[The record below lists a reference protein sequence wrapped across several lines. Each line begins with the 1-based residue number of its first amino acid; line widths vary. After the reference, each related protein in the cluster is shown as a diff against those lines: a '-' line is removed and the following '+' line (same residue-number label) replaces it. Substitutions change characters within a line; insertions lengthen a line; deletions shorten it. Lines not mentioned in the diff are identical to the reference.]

1 MRFCFS
7 RVAGFCFCALLLL
20 EVPLARASGILVSPA
35 QMGLVVKPGESATEV
50 FRVSPS
56 RAEKTQVRVRVVDF
70 DKTPDGAT
78 VELKEGSP
86 RRSCLEWVRVE
97 PLSFE
102 TAESGWTE
110 VRVNVTVPAE
120 ATGTSWAL
128 VVFQVDSGASK
139 KVGGRTVSFR
149 PQLQV
154 PILVT
159 ARGTE
164 ARGARIENLKA
175 VAMPDGF
182 VEVSADM
189 TNTGNTGL
197 QPTGSWVLE
206 RKLQSSD
213 QKEEI
218 QEKEMASFL
227 LLPGHSFHAH
237 DRLPLSGAAQKG
249 LSSHLYV
256 VYGVETGQT
265 AEATSPVESAP
276 APTPSG
282 PPPSATSKGVPRKGG
297 SPRT

>member
-1 MRFCFS
+1 M
-7 RVAGFCFCALLLL
+7 
-20 EVPLARASGILVSPA
+20 PLANASGILVSPA
-35 QMGLVVKPGESATEV
+35 QMGLVIKPGETATEV

-70 DKTPDGAT
+70 DKTPDGVT
-78 VELKEGSP
+78 IELKEGLP
-86 RRSCLEWVRVE
+86 RKSCLEWVRVE

-139 KVGGRTVSFR
+139 KVGGRTVFFR

-154 PILVT
+154 PLLVT

-164 ARGARIENLKA
+164 TRGARVENLKA
-175 VAMPDGF
+175 IAMPDGF
-182 VEVSADM
+182 VEVSAEV

-206 RKLQSSD
+206 RKLASSD

-227 LLPGHSFHAH
+227 LLPGHSFQAH
-237 DRLPLSGAAQKG
+237 DRLPLSGAALKD
-249 LSSHLYV
+249 LSSHLYM

-265 AEATSPVESAP
+265 AEAASPVEPAP
-276 APTPSG
+276 ALPPSPAPRSATPKGASRKDG
-282 PPPSATSKGVPRKGG
+282 PPRS
-297 SPRT
+297 

>member
-1 MRFCFS
+1 
-7 RVAGFCFCALLLL
+7 
-20 EVPLARASGILVSPA
+20 
-35 QMGLVVKPGESATEV
+35 
-50 FRVSPS
+50 
-56 RAEKTQVRVRVVDF
+56 VRVRVVDF

-78 VELKEGSP
+78 VELKERP
-86 RRSCLEWVRVE
+86 PRSCADWVRVE

-110 VRVNVTVPAE
+110 VRVNVTVPAG

-128 VVFQVDSGASK
+128 VVFQVDAAASRK
-139 KVGGRTVSFR
+139 EGGRTVFFR

-159 ARGTE
+159 AKGTE
-164 ARGARIENLKA
+164 ARSARVENLKA
-175 VAMPDGF
+175 IATGDGL
-182 VEVSADM
+182 VEVSADV

-206 RKLQSSD
+206 RKIASSD

-237 DRLPLSGAAQKG
+237 DRLPLSGAASKD
-249 LSSHLYV
+249 LSTHFYM

-265 AEATSPVESAP
+265 AEAISPVVSAP
-276 APTPSG
+276 AP
-282 PPPSATSKGVPRKGG
+282 PPSPRLRTPTPRAAKRKGG
-297 SPRT
+297 TPRT

>member
-1 MRFCFS
+1 MRFRLS
-7 RVAGFCFCALLLL
+7 RAGGFCLCALL
-20 EVPLARASGILVSPA
+20 EVPLAGASGILVSPA
-35 QMGLVVKPGESATEV
+35 QMGLVVKPGETATEV

-56 RAEKTQVRVRVVDF
+56 HAEKTQVRVRVVDF

-78 VELKEGSP
+78 VELKEGPP

-139 KVGGRTVSFR
+139 KVGGRTVFFR

-154 PILVT
+154 PLLVT

-164 ARGARIENLKA
+164 ARGARIESLKA
-175 VAMPDGF
+175 VATPDGF
-182 VEVSADM
+182 VEVSADV

-206 RKLQSSD
+206 RKLESSN

-237 DRLPLSGAAQKG
+237 DRLPLSGAALKD
-249 LSSHLYV
+249 LSSHLYM
-256 VYGVETGQT
+256 VYGVEPGQT
-265 AEATSPVESAP
+265 AEATLPVESAP
-276 APTPSG
+276 AP
-282 PPPSATSKGVPRKGG
+282 PPSAPPRSATPGGAPRKDG